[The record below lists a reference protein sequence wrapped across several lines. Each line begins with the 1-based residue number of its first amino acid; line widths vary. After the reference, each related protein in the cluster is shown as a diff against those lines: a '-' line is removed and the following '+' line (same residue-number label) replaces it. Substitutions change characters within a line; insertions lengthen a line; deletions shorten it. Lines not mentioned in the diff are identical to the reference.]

1 MTDAK
6 KKKDD
11 TAERVAQLERE
22 LAEVK
27 AAVPKPQKSFAEMER
42 EAREYASQMHE
53 LREGRMSLAMPPSA
67 VRYFADGVSAAD
79 CADLRRASH
88 RPTGPSPMAPSSP
101 PVTSG
106 GRPANVPGGGT
117 GWAHSAPLGPPPG
130 VAQADRLMDAQDA
143 KDRAELIR
151 QEAKLKAMQKL
162 ADQTEALAKLAEKK

>member
-1 MTDAK
+1 MSA

-27 AAVPKPQKSFAEMER
+27 AAQPKPQKSWEQMER
-42 EAREYASQMHE
+42 E
-53 LREGRMSLAMPPSA
+53 LREWENEMHQLREARMAHAIHPATVRDLAG
-67 VRYFADGVSAAD
+67 GVTDAD
-79 CADLRRASH
+79 CRDIVRASH
-88 RPTGPSPMAPSSP
+88 APTGPSAMSPSTP
-101 PVTSG
+101 PVTAG
-106 GRPANVPGGGT
+106 GRPANVPGSGT

-151 QEAKLKAMQKL
+151 QEAQQRAMQKL
-162 ADQTEALAKLAEKK
+162 EALHDQLTEQKK

>member
-1 MTDAK
+1 MADAK
-6 KKKDD
+6 KKKGD
-11 TAERVAQLERE
+11 TSERIAQLERE

-88 RPTGPSPMAPSSP
+88 RPVGPSPMSPSAP

-106 GRPANVPGGGT
+106 SRPANVAGSGT
-117 GWAHSAPLGPPPG
+117 GWAKEVPFGPSPHQRY
-130 VAQADRLMDAQDA
+130 VDAQLDAADARDKAERIKQEAQLRATDRLD
-143 KDRAELIR
+143 
-151 QEAKLKAMQKL
+151 
-162 ADQTEALAKLAEKK
+162 ALAKLVEGKK